1 MGHLVSVW
9 ISEEAL
15 DPPDLAIDGMDT
27 VTVPQLNL
35 TFRNNVL
42 GDHTPAYRLGTD
54 VDEFAGA
61 HGCIALVTLVYQ
73 GVAEEATAA
82 AAGAFHHV
90 AFLGGVKLVEL
101 RARAAQPDFAGRSVD
116 QVYRNKPPG
125 VLPVPRLDDKVSD
138 RISGWVDDQA
148 AHFAARA
155 IRAACPGPDREL
167 QLLCHC
173 CPSFPVMV
181 RIRPVLL
188 DGADVMDRIF
198 PDGKP
203 DA

>member
-1 MGHLVSVW
+1 
-9 ISEEAL
+9 
-15 DPPDLAIDGMDT
+15 
-27 VTVPQLNL
+27 
-35 TFRNNVL
+35 
-42 GDHTPAYRLGTD
+42 
-54 VDEFAGA
+54 
-61 HGCIALVTLVYQ
+61 
-73 GVAEEATAA
+73 
-82 AAGAFHHV
+82 
-90 AFLGGVKLVEL
+90 
-101 RARAAQPDFAGRSVD
+101 
-116 QVYRNKPPG
+116 VYRNKPPG